1 MRHRWK
7 DYMIKK
13 MVLDIL
19 ASGMGQAELAKRIG
33 VSQGRISQITTST
46 EAKTNNVVYD
56 KLLVLHKKVMR
67 RK

>member
-1 MRHRWK
+1 
-7 DYMIKK
+7 MIKK

-19 ASGMGQAELAKRIG
+19 SSGMGQAELAKRIG

-56 KLLVLHKKVMR
+56 RLKELHKKVMR

>member
-1 MRHRWK
+1 
-7 DYMIKK
+7 MIKK

-56 KLLVLHKKVMR
+56 RLKELHKKVMR